1 MKISK
6 PAYLVLLVVGLVFVF
21 LGLSNIGISIFW
33 DFSDLENLMVGGLL
47 IIIGLITLRIRY
59 SFKKK
64 RIEKALQLLIAVL
77 FLLLK
82 NNVFL
87 NNI

>member
-33 DFSDLENLMVGGLL
+33 DFSDLENLMVGSLL

-59 SFKKK
+59 SFKKRGQK
-64 RIEKALQLLIAVL
+64 STATIDCSA

>member
-47 IIIGLITLRIRY
+47 IIIGLIILRIRY
-59 SFKKK
+59 SFKK
-64 RIEKALQLLIAVL
+64 RG
-77 FLLLK
+77 
-82 NNVFL
+82 
-87 NNI
+87 

>member
-59 SFKKK
+59 SFKKEDRK
-64 RIEKALQLLIAVL
+64 STTIIDCSAFSTVK
-77 FLLLK
+77 K
-82 NNVFL
+82 
-87 NNI
+87 

>member
-33 DFSDLENLMVGGLL
+33 DFSDLENLMVGSLL
-47 IIIGLITLRIRY
+47 IIIGLITLRIR
-59 SFKKK
+59 
-64 RIEKALQLLIAVL
+64 
-77 FLLLK
+77 
-82 NNVFL
+82 
-87 NNI
+87 

>member
-33 DFSDLENLMVGGLL
+33 DFSDLENLMVGSLL

-59 SFKKK
+59 SFKKED
-64 RIEKALQLLIAVL
+64 RKALQILIAVL
-77 FLLLK
+77 FYC
-82 NNVFL
+82 
-87 NNI
+87 

>member
-6 PAYLVLLVVGLVFVF
+6 PTYLVLLVVGLVFVF

-33 DFSDLENLMVGGLL
+33 DFSDLENLMVGSLL

-59 SFKKK
+59 SFKK
-64 RIEKALQLLIAVL
+64 RG
-77 FLLLK
+77 
-82 NNVFL
+82 
-87 NNI
+87 

>member
-33 DFSDLENLMVGGLL
+33 DFSDLENLMVGSLL

-59 SFKKK
+59 FFKK
-64 RIEKALQLLIAVL
+64 RG
-77 FLLLK
+77 
-82 NNVFL
+82 
-87 NNI
+87 

>member
-6 PAYLVLLVVGLVFVF
+6 PAHLVLLVVGLVFVF

-33 DFSDLENLMVGGLL
+33 DFSDLENLMVGSLL

-59 SFKKK
+59 SLKK
-64 RIEKALQLLIAVL
+64 RG
-77 FLLLK
+77 
-82 NNVFL
+82 
-87 NNI
+87 

>member
-1 MKISK
+1 MSK

-33 DFSDLENLMVGGLL
+33 DFSDLENLMVGSLL

-59 SFKKK
+59 SFKK
-64 RIEKALQLLIAVL
+64 RG
-77 FLLLK
+77 
-82 NNVFL
+82 
-87 NNI
+87 

>member
-6 PAYLVLLVVGLVFVF
+6 PAYLVLLVVGLFFVF

-33 DFSDLENLMVGGLL
+33 DFSDLENLMVGSLL

-59 SFKKK
+59 SFKK
-64 RIEKALQLLIAVL
+64 RG
-77 FLLLK
+77 
-82 NNVFL
+82 
-87 NNI
+87 

>member
-6 PAYLVLLVVGLVFVF
+6 TAYLVLLVVGLVFVF

-33 DFSDLENLMVGGLL
+33 DFSDLENLMVGSLL

-59 SFKKK
+59 SFKK
-64 RIEKALQLLIAVL
+64 RG
-77 FLLLK
+77 
-82 NNVFL
+82 
-87 NNI
+87 

>member
-33 DFSDLENLMVGGLL
+33 DFSDLENLMVGSLL
-47 IIIGLITLRIRY
+47 IIIGLITLSIRY
-59 SFKKK
+59 SFKK
-64 RIEKALQLLIAVL
+64 RG
-77 FLLLK
+77 
-82 NNVFL
+82 
-87 NNI
+87 

>member
-33 DFSDLENLMVGGLL
+33 DFSNLENLMVGSLL

-59 SFKKK
+59 SFKK
-64 RIEKALQLLIAVL
+64 RG
-77 FLLLK
+77 
-82 NNVFL
+82 
-87 NNI
+87 

>member
-21 LGLSNIGISIFW
+21 LGLSNIEISIFW
-33 DFSDLENLMVGGLL
+33 DFSDLENLMVGSLL

-59 SFKKK
+59 SFKK
-64 RIEKALQLLIAVL
+64 RG
-77 FLLLK
+77 
-82 NNVFL
+82 
-87 NNI
+87 

>member
-6 PAYLVLLVVGLVFVF
+6 PAYLVLLVVGFVFVF

-33 DFSDLENLMVGGLL
+33 DFSDLENLMVGSLL

-59 SFKKK
+59 SFKK
-64 RIEKALQLLIAVL
+64 RG
-77 FLLLK
+77 
-82 NNVFL
+82 
-87 NNI
+87 

>member
-33 DFSDLENLMVGGLL
+33 DFSDLENLMVGSLL
-47 IIIGLITLRIRY
+47 IIIGLITLR
-59 SFKKK
+59 
-64 RIEKALQLLIAVL
+64 
-77 FLLLK
+77 
-82 NNVFL
+82 
-87 NNI
+87 

>member
-1 MKISK
+1 MKNSK

-33 DFSDLENLMVGGLL
+33 DFSDLENLMVGSLL

-59 SFKKK
+59 SFKK
-64 RIEKALQLLIAVL
+64 RG
-77 FLLLK
+77 
-82 NNVFL
+82 
-87 NNI
+87 

>member
-6 PAYLVLLVVGLVFVF
+6 PAHLVLLVVGLVFVF

-33 DFSDLENLMVGGLL
+33 DFSDLENLMVGSLL

-59 SFKKK
+59 SFKK
-64 RIEKALQLLIAVL
+64 RG
-77 FLLLK
+77 
-82 NNVFL
+82 
-87 NNI
+87 

>member
-33 DFSDLENLMVGGLL
+33 DFSDLENLMVGSLL

-59 SFKKK
+59 
-64 RIEKALQLLIAVL
+64 
-77 FLLLK
+77 
-82 NNVFL
+82 
-87 NNI
+87 

>member
-33 DFSDLENLMVGGLL
+33 DFSDLENLMVGSLL
-47 IIIGLITLRIRY
+47 TIIGLITLRIRY
-59 SFKKK
+59 SFKK
-64 RIEKALQLLIAVL
+64 RG
-77 FLLLK
+77 
-82 NNVFL
+82 
-87 NNI
+87 

>member
-1 MKISK
+1 MKIPK

-33 DFSDLENLMVGGLL
+33 DFSDLENLMVGSLL

-59 SFKKK
+59 SFKK
-64 RIEKALQLLIAVL
+64 RG
-77 FLLLK
+77 
-82 NNVFL
+82 
-87 NNI
+87 

>member
-33 DFSDLENLMVGGLL
+33 DFSDLENLMVGSLL

-59 SFKKK
+59 SFKK
-64 RIEKALQLLIAVL
+64 RG
-77 FLLLK
+77 
-82 NNVFL
+82 
-87 NNI
+87 

>member
-64 RIEKALQLLIAVL
+64 ASLRCKTAI
-77 FLLLK
+77 LLLK
-82 NNVFL
+82 N
-87 NNI
+87 

>member
-33 DFSDLENLMVGGLL
+33 DFSDLENLMVGSLL
-47 IIIGLITLRIRY
+47 IIIGLITLRIRC
-59 SFKKK
+59 SFKK
-64 RIEKALQLLIAVL
+64 RG
-77 FLLLK
+77 
-82 NNVFL
+82 
-87 NNI
+87 

>member
-33 DFSDLENLMVGGLL
+33 DFSDLENLMVGSLL

-59 SFKKK
+59 SFK
-64 RIEKALQLLIAVL
+64 I
-77 FLLLK
+77 
-82 NNVFL
+82 
-87 NNI
+87 